1 MISVEEALSKILGY
15 VNSLET
21 EEKPILASL
30 GQVLAEDVVASADV
44 PPSDNSAMD
53 GYALRADDIKGSKPG
68 KPRLLRVIATVAAG
82 NIARKKVT
90 PGTAIRIMTGA
101 PVPEGADTVVRFE
114 DTDETSRKGATGEI
128 GVLAEIPAGSNI
140 RQAGEDFAKNSKVLA
155 RGTILRPQEIGVLA
169 SVGRKQVKVI
179 RRPVI
184 AILSTGNELTE
195 IGRKLSPGKI
205 YNSNSYA
212 LAAQVARY
220 GGIPKVLGI
229 ARDRERSL
237 NTRLERGLDSDF
249 LITSGGVSVG
259 DYDLVKDIL
268 AQQGEITFWQVC
280 MKPGKPL
287 AFGRIGK
294 VPLLGL
300 PGNPVSSM
308 VSFEIF
314 GRPAILKMMGKPPL
328 DKPII
333 RATIDSKQENRD
345 GRRVYIR
352 AKVEKSDGRYLAR
365 VAGAQGSGILTSM
378 VKANGLVVIPENKKT
393 VAAGE
398 EVNVMMLDWEEEF

>member
-1 MISVEEALSKILGY
+1 MISVEEALEKILSY
-15 VNSLET
+15 AKFLET
-21 EEKPILASL
+21 EEKPVLAAL
-30 GQVLAEDVVASADV
+30 GQVLAEDVVAPADV
-44 PPSDNSAMD
+44 PPRDNAAMD
-53 GYALRADDIKGSKPG
+53 GYALRADDIRGANPTN
-68 KPRLLRVIATVAAG
+68 PRILRVIATVAAG
-82 NIARKKVT
+82 SVARKKVT
-90 PGTAIRIMTGA
+90 PDTAIRIMTGA
-101 PVPEGADTVVRFE
+101 PLPEGADTVVRFE
-114 DTDETSRKGATGEI
+114 DTDETARKGISGEI
-128 GVLAEIPAGSNI
+128 GVMTGLAAGSNV
-140 RQAGEDFAKNSKVLA
+140 RRAGEDIPKNSTVLTK
-155 RGTILRPQEIGVLA
+155 GTVLRPQEIGALA
-169 SVGRKQVKVI
+169 SVGRGKVRVI
-179 RRPVI
+179 RRPVV
-184 AILSTGNELTE
+184 AILATGNELTE
-195 IGRKLSPGKI
+195 IGRKLGPGKI

-237 NTRLERGLDSDF
+237 NARLAKGLDSDL

-259 DYDLVKDIL
+259 DYDLVKEIL
-268 AQQGEITFWQVC
+268 AQQGEITFWQVR

-314 GRPAILKMMGKPPL
+314 VRPAIFKMMGKPPTA
-328 DKPII
+328 KPTV
-333 RATIDSKQENRD
+333 RALTDSPLENSD

-352 AKVEKSDGRYLAR
+352 AKVEKTDGGYLAH

-378 VKANGLVVIPENKKT
+378 VRANGLVVIPEDRKSL
-393 VAAGE
+393 AAGE
-398 EVNVMMLDWEEEF
+398 EAEVIMLDWDEEF